1 MQLKTKFLFFLSGLF
16 FVLMLGVYL
25 YSQNITLRINEE
37 WGKKFMQKQIVFDKY
52 RTLLPIMR
60 EVNLTK
66 ELSRE
71 PAIYQMALNEDN
83 PKIKAEGLEVLER
96 YRNEFHDR
104 SYFVAFRKSQNYY
117 FNDSENKYKG
127 NQLRYK
133 LSDSK
138 KDDRWFFEALK
149 LNDEYQ
155 INVNKDTILGTS
167 KVWINFLLKDKNNKT
182 IAVIGTGLDLTKFL
196 KESVDINQEGIRNIF
211 INKKLAIQLERDTKL
226 IDYGSLTK
234 ESNERKTLN
243 LILKNPI
250 DIFKI
255 KLAMNQILASN
266 DDDHIR
272 TLWLEIRGKK
282 EMVGIAYLRELG
294 WFSISMIDAKE
305 LSLLDNYT
313 IFTYLIAIFLVIL
326 ILINTVINVFFF
338 TPISKLRKIMKE
350 IEKGNYNINTGRI
363 GTGEIADLSLQF
375 SSMVEEIS
383 NYNSELENKV
393 KERTFNL
400 KESEQKLNTILENI
414 GASVYIK
421 DLDFKYLY
429 VNRKVCEMFGKPE
442 EEIINKDDSS
452 FFDEEAYH
460 IIRSN
465 DEKVINKGIEIREE
479 EIIKTKD
486 GDITMAFSVIKVP
499 LKRDDGTIYAICGIS
514 TDITDKKIA
523 DEKIRKLAFYD
534 SLTGLANR
542 RLLDERLIQTM
553 KESKRSGEYCA
564 LLFMNLDHFKPLNDQ
579 FGHHAG
585 DKLLIE
591 ASERILSTVR
601 EVDTVA
607 RFGGDEFIVL
617 LSGLGN
623 REDMARNHANLIG
636 EKIRFNLEKK
646 YIIKLVVDSLTQ
658 TIEHNCTVSV
668 GISLFLGTQY
678 SPEIIMKWAD
688 LAMYASKE
696 KGRNRITIYP
706 DVLDSPE

>member
-564 LLFMNLDHFKPLNDQ
+564 LLFMDLDHFKPLNDQ